1 MCKICV
7 LFERIAMKL
16 KKLLDK
22 NGNHYTGL
30 YYTHLTDGKN
40 LYARFNLPTGQKRIN
55 LSKIYGITTNKA
67 AIEKRNEL
75 LLEFR
80 KADYLLDKTK
90 LTDLFDTYIA
100 KRPTN
105 EVNPN
110 RSQRKIVENRYKL
123 YIKPFIRT
131 TTVETFSKR
140 HTDQIKSFIDKRD
153 AGKPTFQKV
162 ETLIK
167 SALKD
172 TGIHFEKLFINFEPS
187 DPNITDKNK
196 RSEPVDTYF
205 HNDLESIA
213 QHLYAYFKDGYD
225 ESITFNKK
233 DKYAF
238 LLYLL
243 LTASRSGEAGQLK
256 IEDVELFSDEYNIYK
271 ITVPEEINKNGHIR
285 EVKVP
290 KIITAF
296 IEKRLEV
303 AKKDE
308 LLFQSDL
315 ENVLPY
321 HFKKACKKLK
331 KKNKKNFSIH
341 KLRALF
347 RVIAIERKFHT
358 PSIQYI
364 MDRDDENTTDSK
376 HYSARLT
383 EQQRFNV
390 YEVLSKYE
398 KVCAGELTKQVIDYA
413 TI

>member
-1 MCKICV
+1 MG
-7 LFERIAMKL
+7 L

-22 NGNHYTGL
+22 NRNHYTGL
-30 YYTHLTDGKN
+30 YYDYLKDGKN
-40 LYARFNLPTGQKRIN
+40 LYARFNLPTGQKLIN
-55 LSKIYGITTNKA
+55 LSKIYGITAIKV

-110 RSQRKIVENRYKL
+110 RSQRKIVQNRYNL

-140 HTDQIKSFIDKRD
+140 HIDQIKSIIDKHN

-162 ETLIK
+162 RSLIR

-172 TGIHFEKLFINFEPS
+172 TGINFEKLFINFETS

-205 HNDLESIA
+205 YNDLEGIA
-213 QHLYAYFKDGYD
+213 QHLYAYFRDGYD
-225 ESITFNKK
+225 ESITFKKK

-243 LTASRSGEAGQLK
+243 LTASRSGESAQLR
-256 IEDVELFSDEYNIYK
+256 IRDVELFSEEYNIYK
-271 ITVPEEINKNGHIR
+271 ITVPQEINKNSHIR

-290 KIITAF
+290 KIITPY
-296 IEKRLEV
+296 IEKRLKV

-321 HFKKACKKLK
+321 HFKKACKNLK
-331 KKNKKNFSIH
+331 KKNDKNFSMH

-347 RVIAIERKFHT
+347 RVTTLERKFHT

-376 HYSARLT
+376 HYSSRLT

-398 KVCAGELTKQVIDYA
+398 KVCAGELSKQIIDYA
-413 TI
+413 KI

>member
-1 MCKICV
+1 
-7 LFERIAMKL
+7 MKL
-16 KKLLDK
+16 KKLLNTKGD
-22 NGNHYTGL
+22 HYTGL
-30 YYTHLTDGKN
+30 YYIDLKDGRN
-40 LYARFNLPTGQKRIN
+40 IYARFNLATGQKRIN
-55 LSKIYGITTNKA
+55 LTKAYDIKKNKA
-67 AIEKRNEL
+67 AVNKRVEL
-75 LLEFR
+75 LLEFSG
-80 KADYLLDKTK
+80 ADYLFNKTK
-90 LTDLFDTYIA
+90 LTDLFDAYIA
-100 KRPTN
+100 KRPIN
-105 EVNPN
+105 EVYPN

-131 TTVETFSKR
+131 TTVETFSNR
-140 HTDQIKSFIDKRD
+140 HIDQIKNTIDKRD

-162 ETLIK
+162 ESLIH

-172 TGIHFEKLFINFEPS
+172 TGINFKTLFINFEPS

-225 ESITFNKK
+225 ESITFKQK

-243 LTASRSGEAGQLK
+243 LTASRSGEAGQLR
-256 IEDVELFSDEYNIYK
+256 IEDVELFNEEYNIYK
-271 ITVPEEINKNGHIR
+271 ITVPEEINKNSHIR

-290 KIITAF
+290 RIITPY
-296 IEKRLEV
+296 IEKRLAV

-331 KKNKKNFSIH
+331 KKNDKNFPLH

-347 RVIAIERKFHT
+347 RVISLERKFHT

-398 KVCAGELTKQVIDYA
+398 KVCAGELSKQIIDYA
-413 TI
+413 QI

>member
-1 MCKICV
+1 MG
-7 LFERIAMKL
+7 L

-22 NGNHYTGL
+22 NRNHYTGL
-30 YYTHLTDGKN
+30 YYDNLKNGKN
-40 LYARFNLPTGQKRIN
+40 LYARFNLPTGQKLIN
-55 LSKIYGITTNKA
+55 LSKIYGITAIKS

-80 KADYLLDKTK
+80 KADFLLDKKK
-90 LTDLFDTYIA
+90 LTDLFDAYIA

-110 RSQRKIVENRYKL
+110 RSQRKIVQNRYNL

-140 HTDQIKSFIDKRD
+140 HIDQIKNVIDKHN
-153 AGKPTFQKV
+153 AGKPTFQKIKS
-162 ETLIK
+162 LIR

-172 TGIHFEKLFINFEPS
+172 TGINFEKLFINFEPS

-205 HNDLESIA
+205 YENLEDIA
-213 QHLYAYFKDGYD
+213 QHLYINFKDNYD
-225 ESITFNKK
+225 TSITFKKK

-243 LTASRSGEAGQLK
+243 LTASRSGEAAQLK
-256 IEDVELFSDEYNIYK
+256 IGDVELFNEEYNIYK
-271 ITVPEEINKNGHIR
+271 IIVPEEINKNGHIR

-290 KIITAF
+290 RIITHF
-296 IEKRLEV
+296 IEKRLEI

-308 LLFQSDL
+308 LLFQSHL

-364 MDRDDENTTDSK
+364 MDRDGENTTDSK
-376 HYSARLT
+376 HYSSRLT

-398 KVCAGELTKQVIDYA
+398 KVCAGELSKQIIDYGQ
-413 TI
+413 I

>member
-1 MCKICV
+1 V
-7 LFERIAMKL
+7 KL

-30 YYTHLTDGKN
+30 YYTHLKDGKN

-55 LSKIYGITTNKA
+55 LSKIYGITTIKA

-80 KADYLLDKTK
+80 KADFLLDKTK

-100 KRPTN
+100 
-105 EVNPN
+105 
-110 RSQRKIVENRYKL
+110 
-123 YIKPFIRT
+123 
-131 TTVETFSKR
+131 TFSKR
-140 HTDQIKSFIDKRD
+140 HIDQIKSIIDKHN

-162 ETLIK
+162 RSLIR

-172 TGIHFEKLFINFEPS
+172 TGINFEKLFINFEAS

-205 HNDLESIA
+205 YNDLEGIA
-213 QHLYAYFKDGYD
+213 QHLYAYFRDGYD
-225 ESITFNKK
+225 ESITFKKK

-243 LTASRSGEAGQLK
+243 LTASRSGESAQLR
-256 IEDVELFSDEYNIYK
+256 IRDVELFSEEYNIYK
-271 ITVPEEINKNGHIR
+271 ITVPEEINKNSHIR

-290 KIITAF
+290 KIITPY
-296 IEKRLEV
+296 IEKRLKV

-321 HFKKACKKLK
+321 HFKKACKNLK
-331 KKNKKNFSIH
+331 KKNDKNFSMH

-347 RVIAIERKFHT
+347 RVTTLERKFHT

-376 HYSARLT
+376 HYSSRLT

-398 KVCAGELTKQVIDYA
+398 KVCAGELSKQIIDYA
-413 TI
+413 KI